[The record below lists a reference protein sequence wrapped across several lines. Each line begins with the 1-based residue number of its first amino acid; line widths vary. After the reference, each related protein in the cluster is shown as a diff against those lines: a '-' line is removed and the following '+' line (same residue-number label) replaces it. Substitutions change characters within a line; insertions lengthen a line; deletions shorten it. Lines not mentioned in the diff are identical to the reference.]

1 MRAKTLGILAV
12 AAVLAGGA
20 AYYVNATRDVAPVD
34 QAAGTL
40 VFPDLASKANSIALV
55 RLENNGAAFTL
66 KRDGETW
73 TMPERDGYAV
83 DADQTR
89 RLLLELVAL
98 RILESRTANPAL
110 HAELDLDGAGKDQ
123 KAIRLTLVDANNV
136 ALADLLIGRSRFG
149 RQGTAGDGTF
159 VRRPNENQVYLARDR
174 VAPER
179 DAAKWLDRRVMN
191 VERERIASI
200 DLTAIDGERL
210 SAGKKSPADNDIEL
224 ANVPGDQKVKSAFDV
239 NLLSSTFEGLD
250 LEDVRKADGLD
261 FDASRE
267 RAVYT
272 TFDGLKI
279 EIALVQDRD
288 TRWARVTASYE
299 APATPVDPAAT
310 PNARLR
316 SPEDAAK
323 QAAEIAA
330 KTKGWAY
337 RFPDYKVEQM
347 TKRVADL
354 IEPKAP
360 PAEEKKESGG

>member
-20 AYYVNATRDVAPVD
+20 AIYVNATRDTAPVD
-34 QAAGTL
+34 QAAGAL
-40 VFPDLASKANSIALV
+40 VFPNLAPQANAIASV
-55 RLENNGAAFTL
+55 RIAQGGAAFAL
-66 KRDGETW
+66 KRDGDAW
-73 TMPERDGYAV
+73 VLPDRDGYAV
-83 DADQTR
+83 DADQVR

-98 RILESRTANPAL
+98 RITESRTANPAL
-110 HAELDLDGAGKDQ
+110 HAELDLDGAAKDQ
-123 KAIRLTLVDANNV
+123 KSLRVTLADANGA
-136 ALADLLIGRSRFG
+136 ALADLLLGRSRFG

-159 VRRPNENQVYLARDR
+159 IRREGENQVYLARGR

-179 DAAKWLDRRVMN
+179 DAAKWLDRRVAN

-200 DLTAIDGERL
+200 ELTAIDGERL
-210 SAGKKSPADNDIEL
+210 SAGKKSPAENDIEL
-224 ANVPGDQKVKSAFDV
+224 ASVPDDQKVKSSFDV
-239 NLLSSTFEGLD
+239 NLLSSAFEGLD
-250 LEDVRKADGLD
+250 LEDVRKAEGLD

-279 EIALVQDRD
+279 EIAFVRERD
-288 TRWARVTASYE
+288 TRWARVTASFE
-299 APATPVDPAAT
+299 ALAAPLDPAAA

-316 SPEDAAK
+316 TPEDAAK

-330 KTKGWAY
+330 KTAGWAY

-354 IEPKAP
+354 TEPKTP
-360 PAEEKKESGG
+360 PAEEKKDSDG

>member
-1 MRAKTLGILAV
+1 MRAKTLGILAI
-12 AAVLAGGA
+12 AAVLAGGG
-20 AYYVNATRDVAPVD
+20 AYYVNATRNVAPVD
-34 QAAGTL
+34 RAAGTL
-40 VFPDLASKANSIALV
+40 VFPDLAAKANAIASV
-55 RLENNGAAFTL
+55 RIETDGAAFAL
-66 KRDGETW
+66 KREGDAW
-73 TMPERDGYAV
+73 VLPERDGYAV
-83 DADQTR
+83 DSDQVR

-123 KAIRLTLVDANNV
+123 KAIRLTLADASNA
-136 ALADLLIGRSRFG
+136 ALADLLVGRARFG

-159 VRRPNENQVYLARDR
+159 IRRQSENQVYFARGR

-191 VERERIASI
+191 VARERIASI

-210 SAGKKSPADNDIEL
+210 SAGKKSPADNDVEL
-224 ANVPGDQKVKSAFDV
+224 ANVPDNQKVKSTFDV
-239 NLLSSTFEGLD
+239 NLLSSAFEGLD
-250 LEDVRKADGLD
+250 LEDVRKAEGLD
-261 FDASRE
+261 FDAARE

-279 EIALVQDRD
+279 EIALVRDRD
-288 TRWARVTASYE
+288 IRWARVAASYE
-299 APATPVDPAAT
+299 APAAPVDPAAA
-310 PNARLR
+310 PNARLL
-316 SPEDAAK
+316 SAEDAAK

-337 RFPDYKVEQM
+337 RFPDYKIEQM

-354 IEPKAP
+354 VEPKAP
-360 PAEEKKESGG
+360 ADEKKESGG

>member
-1 MRAKTLGILAV
+1 MRTKTLGILAV
-12 AAVLAGGA
+12 AALLAGGG
-20 AYYVNATRDVAPVD
+20 AYYVNATRDVAPID
-34 QAAGTL
+34 RAAGTL
-40 VFPDLASKANSIALV
+40 VFPDLATKANAIAAV
-55 RLENNGAAFTL
+55 RIETGGAAFTL
-66 KRDGETW
+66 KRDGEAW
-73 TMPERDGYAV
+73 VLPERDGYAV

-110 HAELDLDGAGKDQ
+110 HAELDLDGAAKDQ
-123 KAIRLTLVDANNV
+123 KAVRLTLADANNA

-159 VRRPNENQVYLARDR
+159 IRRQGESQVYLARGR

-179 DAAKWLDRRVMN
+179 DATKWLDRRVMN
-191 VERERIASI
+191 VARERIASI

-261 FDASRE
+261 FDAARE
-267 RAVYT
+267 RAIYT

-310 PNARLR
+310 PNARLH
-316 SPEDAAK
+316 SAEDTQK
-323 QAAEIAA
+323 QAEAIAA

-354 IEPKAP
+354 TEPKTEEP
-360 PAEEKKESGG
+360 PKASGG

>member
-12 AAVLAGGA
+12 AAVLAGGG
-20 AYYVNATRDVAPVD
+20 AYYVNATRNVAPVD
-34 QAAGTL
+34 RAAGTL
-40 VFPDLASKANSIALV
+40 VFPDLASKANAIASV
-55 RLENNGAAFTL
+55 RIEADGAAFTL

-73 TMPERDGYAV
+73 TLPERDGYPV

-123 KAIRLTLVDANNV
+123 KAIRLTLADAGN
-136 ALADLLIGRSRFG
+136 AAFADLLIGRARFG

-159 VRRPNENQVYLARDR
+159 IRRQGENQVYFARGR

-179 DAAKWLDRRVMN
+179 DLAKWLDRRVMN
-191 VERERIASI
+191 VARERIASI
-200 DLTAIDGERL
+200 ELTAIDGERL

-224 ANVPGDQKVKSAFDV
+224 ANIPGDQKVKSAFDV
-239 NLLSSTFEGLD
+239 NLLSSAFEGLD

-261 FDASRE
+261 FDAARE

-279 EIALVQDRD
+279 EIALVRDRD
-288 TRWARVTASYE
+288 LRWARVTASYA
-299 APATPVDPAAT
+299 APATPADPAAA
-310 PNARLR
+310 PHARLL

-323 QAAEIAA
+323 QADEIAA

-354 IEPKAP
+354 IEPNAP
-360 PAEEKKESGG
+360 SAEEKKESGG

>member
-12 AAVLAGGA
+12 AALLAGGG
-20 AYYVNATRDVAPVD
+20 AYYVNATRNVIPVD
-34 QAAGTL
+34 QAAGAL
-40 VFPDLASKANSIALV
+40 VFPDLAAKANAIASV
-55 RLENNGAAFTL
+55 RIETNGAAFTL

-73 TMPERDGYAV
+73 ILPERDGYAV
-83 DADQTR
+83 DVDQAR

-98 RILESRTANPAL
+98 RITESRTANPAL
-110 HAELDLDGAGKDQ
+110 HAELDLDGAAKDQ
-123 KAIRLTLVDANNV
+123 KAIRLTLADANNG

-159 VRRPNENQVYLARDR
+159 VRRQNENQVYLARGR

-200 DLTAIDGERL
+200 ELTAIDGEHL

-224 ANVPGDQKVKSAFDV
+224 ARVPDGQKVKSEFDV
-239 NLLSSTFEGLD
+239 NLLSSAFEGLD
-250 LEDVRKADGLD
+250 LEDVRKAEGLD

-267 RAVYT
+267 RAVYK

-279 EIALVQDRD
+279 EIALAQDRD
-288 TRWARVTASYE
+288 TRWARITASFE

-310 PNARLR
+310 PNARLH
-316 SPEDAAK
+316 SAEDTQK
-323 QAAEIAA
+323 QAEAIAA

-354 IEPKAP
+354 TEPKTP

>member
-12 AAVLAGGA
+12 AALLAGGG

-34 QAAGTL
+34 QAAGAL
-40 VFPDLASKANSIALV
+40 VFPDLAAKANAIAAV
-55 RLENNGAAFTL
+55 RIETGGAAFTL

-73 TMPERDGYAV
+73 VLPERDGYA
-83 DADQTR
+83 ADSDQMR

-98 RILESRTANPAL
+98 RITESRTANPAL

-123 KAIRLTLVDANNV
+123 KAIRLTLADANNA

-159 VRRPNENQVYLARDR
+159 VRRPSENQVYLARGR

-210 SAGKKSPADNDIEL
+210 SAGKKSPADNDIDL
-224 ANVPGDQKVKSAFDV
+224 AGVPDDKKVKSAFDV

-250 LEDVRKADGLD
+250 LEDVRKAEGLD
-261 FDASRE
+261 FDAARE

-288 TRWARVTASYE
+288 MRWARVTATFD
-299 APATPVDPAAT
+299 APAAPVDPAAT

-316 SPEDAAK
+316 SAEDAAK
-323 QAAEIAA
+323 QATEIAA

-354 IEPKAP
+354 IEPKTP